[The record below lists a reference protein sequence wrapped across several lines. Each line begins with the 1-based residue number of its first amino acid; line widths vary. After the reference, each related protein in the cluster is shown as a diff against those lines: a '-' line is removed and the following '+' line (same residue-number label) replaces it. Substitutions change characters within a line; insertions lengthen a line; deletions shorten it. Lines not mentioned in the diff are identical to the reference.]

1 MTIEEKLQADVDTP
15 SGPMRT
21 YFFRPTAKGRF
32 PGVILY
38 SEIFQA
44 TSPILRTAAMIA
56 GQGYL
61 VAVPEV
67 YHELEPAG
75 TVLRYD
81 QAGGTGAMRTNMV
94 RSLLPTMRM
103 HAHCSIT

>member
-1 MTIEEKLQADVDTP
+1 MTISEKLEADVATP

-21 YFFRPTAKGRF
+21 YFFRTAVGAKF
-32 PGVILY
+32 PGVLLY

-44 TSPILRTAAMIA
+44 TPPIVRTAAMIA

-75 TVLRYD
+75 TVLPYD
-81 QAGGTGAMRTNMV
+81 QAGAARGN
-94 RSLLPTMRM
+94 
-103 HAHCSIT
+103 AHKYDKPLASYDAATRA